1 MILTLPSFAKINW
14 VLEILGK
21 RPDGYHELRTLLQ
34 TISLADELSF
44 TASSRGIEIVGSGH
58 DLPCDETNLAH
69 RAAKL
74 LCDFTGIDRG
84 VRITINKRIPVAG
97 GLGGGSSNA
106 AVTLLALQKLWKVEL
121 ATRDLLTIGKQLGA
135 DVPFFFMGGTCLGI
149 GRGDEVYPLEDFTAP
164 FLLLVNAGIQMPTA
178 QVYADL
184 PAELTNPAATAKMP
198 LSLEAAYANTR
209 SGHPVSGQ
217 LSGQASGQVLG
228 VMRPEC
234 FRLHNDLETPAFAR
248 HPMIGEIKKRLM
260 DIGARSVLMS
270 GSGSTVFA
278 IFDSEE
284 ARERALRD
292 VSGTGWWCAPAHTL
306 SRRQYQ
312 EALSVIDN

>member
-1 MILTLPSFAKINW
+1 MTLTLPSFAKINW

-44 TASSRGIEIVGSGH
+44 TASSRGIEIASSHH

-74 LCDFTGIDRG
+74 LSDFAGIDRG

-106 AVTLLALQKLWKVEL
+106 AVTLLALQKLWNVEL
-121 ATRDLLTIGKQLGA
+121 GTRDLLRIGAELGA

-149 GRGDEVYPLEDFTAP
+149 GRGDEVYPLEDFAAP
-164 FLLLVNAGIQMPTA
+164 FLLLVNVGIPLPTA

-184 PAELTNPAATAKMP
+184 PAELTNPIATAKMP
-198 LSLEAAYANTR
+198 LSLEAAYANTW
-209 SGHPVSGQ
+209 SGHPV
-217 LSGQASGQVLG
+217 AGQVSEMMKPG
-228 VMRPEC
+228 C
-234 FRLHNDLETPAFAR
+234 FRLHNDLEISAFVR

-284 ARERALRD
+284 ARQRALGDIR
-292 VSGTGWWCAPAHTL
+292 GTGWWCAPAHTL

-312 EALSVIDN
+312 EALSVMGNG

>member
-1 MILTLPSFAKINW
+1 MALTLPSFAKINW

-34 TISLADELSF
+34 TISLADEMIF
-44 TASSRGIEIVGSGH
+44 TASSRGIEIVGGDH

-69 RAAKL
+69 RAAKSL
-74 LCDFTGIDRG
+74 IDLTGIDRG

-106 AVTLLALQKLWKVEL
+106 AVTLLALQKLWDVEL
-121 ATRDLLTIGKQLGA
+121 TPRELLTLGAKLGA

-149 GRGDEVYPLEDFTAP
+149 GRGDEVYPLDDFEAP
-164 FLLLVNAGIQMPTA
+164 FLLLVNAGIPLPTA
-178 QVYADL
+178 EVYAGL
-184 PAELTNPAATAKMP
+184 PAELTNPIATAKMP

-209 SGHPVSGQ
+209 SRHPVSGQ
-217 LSGQASGQVLG
+217 ISGLMSPG
-228 VMRPEC
+228 C
-234 FRLHNDLETPAFAR
+234 FRLHNDLEISAFTR

-260 DIGARSVLMS
+260 DIGARGVLMS

-284 ARERALRD
+284 ARQRALGDLRE
-292 VSGTGWWCAPAHTL
+292 TGWWCVPAHTL

-312 EALSVIDN
+312 EALSVY